1 VEVGRRGYCSARHI
15 VASPQAYSRASSD
28 DFASEADEPN
38 WHCTGPMNN
47 GVSGVGRRPPTET
60 ALLPDYAALFTHE
73 RVVSVDLASKS
84 CPARGDISQNL
95 GFMLA
100 LR

>member
-1 VEVGRRGYCSARHI
+1 MS
-15 VASPQAYSRASSD
+15 
-28 DFASEADEPN
+28 
-38 WHCTGPMNN
+38 
-47 GVSGVGRRPPTET
+47 PTEA
-60 ALLPDYAALFTHE
+60 ALLPDGAALFKHE

-84 CPARGDISQNL
+84 YPARGDISQNL

>member
-1 VEVGRRGYCSARHI
+1 
-15 VASPQAYSRASSD
+15 
-28 DFASEADEPN
+28 
-38 WHCTGPMNN
+38 M
-47 GVSGVGRRPPTET
+47 PPTEA
-60 ALLPDYAALFTHE
+60 ALLPDDAALFPHE

-84 CPARGDISQNL
+84 CPARGDIFQNL

>member
-1 VEVGRRGYCSARHI
+1 MSESANQRHRKLDPI
-15 VASPQAYSRASSD
+15 TKDVA
-28 DFASEADEPN
+28 N
-38 WHCTGPMNN
+38 WA
-47 GVSGVGRRPPTET
+47 

-84 CPARGDISQNL
+84 CPAGGDISQNL